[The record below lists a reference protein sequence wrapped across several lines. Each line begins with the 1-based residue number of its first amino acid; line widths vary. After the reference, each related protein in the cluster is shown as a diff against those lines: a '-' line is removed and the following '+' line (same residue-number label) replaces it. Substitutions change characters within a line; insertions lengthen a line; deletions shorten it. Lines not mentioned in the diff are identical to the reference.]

1 MLRVI
6 VHVKHQ
12 RSKDGIDVEVPAE
25 IPVGRLAE
33 LLSRALNW
41 NDCGQN
47 ERVTYKVRETA
58 GGAPLAPES
67 SLADLKL
74 WDGTHLFFE
83 PVVHRDPAGRV
94 QVQPATLISDS
105 GRRYPLVN
113 PLHRLGRSSFSGGA
127 EANLV
132 DLKSEPLSRTVSR
145 EHAQLRFEQTGWVLH
160 ALPDVQNQTL
170 HNEKALEPSQSCQL
184 EDGDLVQ
191 LGGVRLRFRTTPP
204 LNEF

>member
-1 MLRVI
+1 MQRVI
-6 VHVKHQ
+6 IHVKHQ

-33 LLSRALNW
+33 LLSQAMNW
-41 NDCGQN
+41 SDCGQN

-58 GGAPLAPES
+58 GGAPLVPES

-74 WDGTHLFFE
+74 WDGTHLLFE
-83 PVVHRDPAGRV
+83 PVVHRDPIGRV
-94 QVQPATLISDS
+94 QVRPATLVSEGD
-105 GRRYPLVN
+105 RRYRLVN
-113 PLHRLGRSSFSGGA
+113 PLHRIGRSSFSGGA
-127 EANLV
+127 EADLI
-132 DLKSEPLSRTVSR
+132 DLKPEPLGRTVSR

-170 HNEKALEPSQSCQL
+170 HNEKALGPSQSCQL
-184 EDGDLVQ
+184 EDGDLIQ

-204 LNEF
+204 PNEF